1 MRSEVVLEDIRALY
15 NEALE
20 LKRLSRN
27 FVLEWLTAQ
36 GIAIAAMKALGMELT
51 ILTPLISAIIFLA
64 MLIRWVRARK
74 RLEEIRKEISNLEEK
89 ILGSDPMAKQM
100 DFDTKMEI
108 IQIILVALFTVLF
121 YLAAYYSP

>member
-1 MRSEVVLEDIRALY
+1 MVLEDIRALY